1 MWIEIINQ
9 GQRDQLQ
16 FRFYGLN
23 ENIQDVLLLRTYVIV
38 SYASSCCFRSCA
50 LCLQVRAATFPLL

>member
-23 ENIQDVLLLRTYVIV
+23 ENIQDVHCVHM
-38 SYASSCCFRSCA
+38 S
-50 LCLQVRAATFPLL
+50 